1 MFHCVYATTSTFATL
16 CLLNVFA
23 KHWHCL
29 PGGIEKCLCRTLGS
43 LPVLHLLWE
52 EALVP
57 RGSLSQIRLHCV
69 LIVTVSKVQS
79 FQDAWLIAFV
89 NQIRDGRQ
97 KCTSLLNP
105 LTRFDHI
112 PFYEMTLH
120 CFLWLDFTPCI
131 TNNLQNVLY
140 WLNCNIPWMH
150 LLHITLSSAE
160 MYWTMLMHCVS
171 CLQNSPAIKC
181 SIKC

>member
-140 WLNCNIPWMH
+140 WLNIFMAISHECTCCISHSVLQKCIEPC
-150 LLHITLSSAE
+150 LCI
-160 MYWTMLMHCVS
+160 VS
-171 CLQNSPAIKC
+171 LACKTALQ
-181 SIKC
+181 